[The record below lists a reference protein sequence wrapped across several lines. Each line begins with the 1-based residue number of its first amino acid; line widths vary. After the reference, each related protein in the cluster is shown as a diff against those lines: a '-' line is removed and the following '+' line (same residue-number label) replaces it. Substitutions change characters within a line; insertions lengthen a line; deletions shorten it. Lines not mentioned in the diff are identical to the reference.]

1 MSDSKRDLG
10 SEVLEGLKAV
20 RKRRLRLAPYNLKG
34 MNLEARVWLRGYRLA
49 EKHGYGY
56 EDDGVDSPERDEK
69 ISESIHDCRIFAMA
83 YSMGWL
89 NRNKKGNK

>member
-10 SEVLEGLKAV
+10 SELLEGLTVVK
-20 RKRRLRLAPYNLKG
+20 KRRLRLAPFNLKG
-34 MNLEARVWLRGYRLA
+34 LDLEARVWLRGYRLA

-56 EDDGVDSPERDEK
+56 EDDGVDSPERDAK
-69 ISESIHDCRIFAMA
+69 ISESIRDCRIFAMA

-89 NRNKKGNK
+89 NRHKRGDK